1 MNNKTT
7 ILASVGGILIIAFMA
22 CVVYTMPLSKRE
34 KTKEIITQKLVKEEK
49 KNWTSTQPTEV
60 GFYWANIV
68 YKDQVNKV
76 IVGVVDVD
84 PVKGL
89 LIRIWAAPH
98 YDLYEGWIQEIDLNG
113 AVITWANKIEAP
125 ADDK

>member
-1 MNNKTT
+1 LGKELDINLEETYSCYIGRKKHCGRC
-7 ILASVGGILIIAFMA
+7 LACRLRRA
-22 CVVYTMPLSKRE
+22 
-34 KTKEIITQKLVKEEK
+34 
-49 KNWTSTQPTEV
+49 